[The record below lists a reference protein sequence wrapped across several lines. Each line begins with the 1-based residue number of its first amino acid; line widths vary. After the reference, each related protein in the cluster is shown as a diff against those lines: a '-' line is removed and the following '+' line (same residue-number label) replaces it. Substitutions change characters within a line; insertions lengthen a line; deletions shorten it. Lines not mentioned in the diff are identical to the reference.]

1 MPFGHATLTIA
12 RYGEV
17 GPVVLV
23 PSLDGLRLRVE
34 QGFRLLGRT
43 ESLDRFDEAASR
55 NRTRVREFV
64 AAARLGRFDLRAL
77 DEHRLRAIVR
87 DGIRDGRLLGMRAA
101 ARAGA
106 VASETIRRRRLV
118 GDVEARTGGWLD
130 HEGRR
135 YRLVVDVDLARLP
148 ERDSYEV
155 QSRERAGQV
164 LGALAMAPGC
174 AAELIALLG
183 QARDQLTADWRPPVS
198 APDGLVLLRRMR
210 ALAVAAA
217 NGEPAI
223 TPSQLVALVAAGWI
237 EIEFVDEVGQPV
249 EVDCQLELPDA
260 TRIEAKGDAQGLV
273 ARHGFLPGTCRLRL
287 PNLDAGRWRLQT

>member
-64 AAARLGRFDLRAL
+64 AAARLGRFDLREF
-77 DEHRLRAIVR
+77 DDHRLRAIVR
-87 DGIRDGRLLGMRAA
+87 NGIRDGRLLGMRAA
-101 ARAGA
+101 ARTGA

-118 GDVEARTGGWLD
+118 GDIEARTGGWLD

-183 QARDQLTADWRPPVS
+183 QARDQLTADWRPPVN

-210 ALAVAAA
+210 A
-217 NGEPAI
+217 G
-223 TPSQLVALVAAGWI
+223 GI